1 MTNTIK
7 EFLQGQEESTVKDLA
22 EYGVMNVGHKELM
35 YNEDILNFFNRY
47 EDDIEAVILDHVE
60 GLSGDTFY
68 DLTNTELLESL
79 NEYTNLEFTT
89 IDEMLELLSEKAF
102 KQAEVDNAEE
112 WDDMDEYEIE
122 ELVFDYMETLEVLPT
137 DQDKINFVCLAVEIV
152 AQNIIEERETY
163 NRYTEAH
170 SKH

>member
-7 EFLQGQEESTVKDLA
+7 GFLQGQEQSTVKDVA
-22 EYGVMNVGHKELM
+22 EYGLESGAIGELI
-35 YNEDILNFFNRY
+35 YTKDVVNFFDRY
-47 EDDIEAVILDHVE
+47 EDDIENVITEYVE

-89 IDEMLELLSEKAF
+89 GDEMIELLSEKAF
-102 KQAEVDNAEE
+102 EQAEVDNAEE

-152 AQNIIEERETY
+152 AQNIIEERDL
-163 NRYTEAH
+163 
-170 SKH
+170 

>member
-7 EFLQGQEESTVKDLA
+7 EFLQGQEESTVKDVA
-22 EYGVMNVGHKELM
+22 EYGLESGAIGELI
-35 YNEDILNFFNRY
+35 YTKDILNFFDRY
-47 EDDIEAVILDHVE
+47 EDDIENVITEYVE

-89 IDEMLELLSEKAF
+89 GDEMIELLSEKAF
-102 KQAEVDNAEE
+102 EQAEVDNAEE

-152 AQNIIEERETY
+152 AQDM
-163 NRYTEAH
+163 TEG
-170 SKH
+170 